1 MTHIVALTPKY
12 SKVMAVEKSSWIA
25 SLKFKLQTTPSK
37 LVMFKLTFA
46 TCCRHLGFLKITNTR
61 TTIRTILLRKIQ
73 RFRPR
78 IDKIHPSTAKSFILF
93 HRRSSPQIFP
103 GKIWNYHVMH
113 ISFCDW
119 TVELMAWT
127 RKIVVLFLFFISF
140 FLVFFPHL
148 LLTIF
153 FSPQQIF

>member
-1 MTHIVALTPKY
+1 MI
-12 SKVMAVEKSSWIA
+12 
-25 SLKFKLQTTPSK
+25 
-37 LVMFKLTFA
+37 FKLTFA
-46 TCCRHLGFLKITNTR
+46 TCCRHLGFLKITSTR
-61 TTIRTILLRKIQ
+61 TTIRTILLRKIR

-78 IDKIHPSTAKSFILF
+78 IDKIHPSTAKSFTLF

-113 ISFCDW
+113 ILFCDW

-127 RKIVVLFLFFISF
+127 GKIVVLFPFFISF

-153 FSPQQIF
+153 FFSPANFLDRNYKKNGHFSQWMIEILTYCIVSFRKL